1 MSYPPSYGPVPVEV
15 VFPAPTRQNRLT
27 IFFRVLLVIP
37 HFILLVFF
45 GIAVF
50 VAVFLGWF
58 AALVLG
64 RLPIGFDRFIGTYL
78 QYSTRVYAYL
88 YFLTGAWPS
97 FDANTPGYPVH
108 VIRSTQPLNRWAV
121 FFRFFLALPAAILA
135 GVAGSGLGLL
145 SFFAWVCGVVLGRI
159 PAPFHYGFAALV
171 RYQTRYTAYG
181 TLITP
186 TWPFGLF
193 GDRPAPFAAAG
204 WPPAPPMPGTASPM
218 PGTASPM
225 PGTASPMPGTAPPY
239 GAPGPPPAEP
249 PTGPPPSAPR
259 ANPWGRYP
267 DAPST
272 PADPPSPAADPYW
285 TPPPP
290 TEPVPVTRLV
300 LTPGATVVVALAL
313 VVGVFGSG
321 ANAAFGGGSGRLGT
335 AISSI
340 ELTVDYNHVSSAV
353 QSWDSQVATCE
364 ANNDLACARRA
375 SQSLAG
381 VFGRF
386 GDQIGSL
393 SLPGSA
399 SADAASLRRNAYRAQ
414 SELQALA
421 GALNGPSFL
430 SAARELSVTTEQFDA
445 DYRALV
451 QDLTNQ

>member
-15 VFPAPTRQNRLT
+15 VFPPPTRQNRFT

-37 HFILLVFF
+37 HFILLFFF

-88 YFLTGAWPS
+88 YFLTGAWPP

-193 GDRPAPFAAAG
+193 GDRPAPFAAPA
-204 WPPAPPMPGTASPM
+204 WPPAPPMPGTA
-218 PGTASPM
+218 
-225 PGTASPMPGTAPPY
+225 PPY
-239 GAPGPPPAEP
+239 GPPGPPPAEP

-272 PADPPSPAADPYW
+272 PPDPPSPADPYW
-285 TPPPP
+285 APPPP
-290 TEPVPVTRLV
+290 AEPVPVTQLV

-313 VVGVFGSG
+313 VAGVFGSG
-321 ANAAFGGGSGRLGT
+321 ANVAFGGAGGRLGT
-335 AISSI
+335 AISSL

-381 VFGRF
+381 VFGHF

-393 SLPGSA
+393 SLPSRA
-399 SADAASLRRNAYRAQ
+399 AADAASLRRSAYRAQ
-414 SELQALA
+414 SELQDLA
-421 GALNGPSFL
+421 AALNGPGFL
-430 SAARELSVTTEQFDA
+430 SAARDLSVTTEQLDA
-445 DYRALV
+445 DYRAV
-451 QDLTNQ
+451 EQDLTNQ